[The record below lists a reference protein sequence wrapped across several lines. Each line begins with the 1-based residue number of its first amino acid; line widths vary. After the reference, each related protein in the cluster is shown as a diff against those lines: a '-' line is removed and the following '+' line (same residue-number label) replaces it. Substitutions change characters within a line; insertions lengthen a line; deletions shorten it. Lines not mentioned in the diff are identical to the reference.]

1 MQRISRAP
9 YPSFAIDE
17 PFQSFLNIFSAY
29 IEPADRL
36 FLAICHTNVSFLLL
50 YFGHHNERNTL
61 WSDFCKSFTIG
72 LSGSDGLQLEVVN
85 SYFCFLHRFGIQ
97 DVAYGNPQFVQ

>member
-1 MQRISRAP
+1 MQRISRSP

-17 PFQSFLNIFSAY
+17 SFQSFLNIFSTY

-36 FLAICHTNVSFLLL
+36 FFTVCHTNVSLLFL
-50 YFGHHNERNTL
+50 YFGHHNERNTFRG
-61 WSDFCKSFTIG
+61 DFRKSFTIG

-85 SYFCFLHRFGIQ
+85 SHFCFLHRFGIQ
-97 DVAYGNPQFVQ
+97 DVAYGYPQFVQ